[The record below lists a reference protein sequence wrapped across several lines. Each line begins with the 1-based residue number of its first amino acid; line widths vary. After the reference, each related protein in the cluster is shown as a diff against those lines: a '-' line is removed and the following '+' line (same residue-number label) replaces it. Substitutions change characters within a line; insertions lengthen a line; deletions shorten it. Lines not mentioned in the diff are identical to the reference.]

1 MQQTLYVYVKL
12 CAHMAGEG
20 FQLVLNAKKSKILSV
35 GMVGSWQVSLNTQP
49 LSKNTDSCY
58 YKNNFFIE
66 SSRRFCYE
74 SHEVK

>member
-20 FQLVLNAKKSKILSV
+20 FQLVLNAKNPKFVRL

-49 LSKNTDSCY
+49 LSRNTDS
-58 YKNNFFIE
+58 F
-66 SSRRFCYE
+66 
-74 SHEVK
+74 